1 MQALTGMKLRLWKD
15 DEIRLWT
22 TDDVCADIEARSSM
36 DSLDVV
42 SDSDKFVWYNKFLAF
57 VLSQDELLLKKYALL
72 PNMNGTF
79 LKKDKEGF
87 KQGEGVTSIVLDVL
101 AKLDGDMKPLL
112 LHESITTISL
122 DSKFNSTSYSA
133 KVNSLAKGIIDTP
146 AYTDATKLAKL
157 QPLISIVVS
166 DSNKY
171 EQVFVTKRSRIFTI
185 TKESSRI
192 RNIPSAS
199 QFTFV
204 IVTFLMCGQPTQSNS
219 SASKTLCVFS
229 SLHPGNRKSKL
240 KKAIIILSFFISSL
254 F

>member
-1 MQALTGMKLRLWKD
+1 
-15 DEIRLWT
+15 
-22 TDDVCADIEARSSM
+22 
-36 DSLDVV
+36 
-42 SDSDKFVWYNKFLAF
+42 
-57 VLSQDELLLKKYALL
+57 
-72 PNMNGTF
+72 MNGTF

-185 TKESSRI
+185 TKELFQWQD
-192 RNIPSAS
+192 A
-199 QFTFV
+199 QTV
-204 IVTFLMCGQPTQSNS
+204 ADNS
-219 SASKTLCVFS
+219 LNKAAWEETDKWLINYIISTIESKVF
-229 SLHPGNRKSKL
+229 
-240 KKAIIILSFFISSL
+240 
-254 F
+254 